1 MGARMLYIITII
13 VIINS
18 VFSFYF
24 YRKCYLEEKETA
36 TGWEGGFTNKTVWT
50 CIYASYLCANFF
62 FCMCA
67 CFFFYFWLFLVKKF
81 LVFQD
86 LTIVFCKFDKNEN
99 K

>member
-50 CIYASYLCANFF
+50 CIYASYLCTNFF
-62 FCMCA
+62 FCMCV
-67 CFFFYFWLFLVKKF
+67 CFFFYFLVVSCKKNF
-81 LVFQD
+81 SFSRFSNCVL
-86 LTIVFCKFDKNEN
+86 
-99 K
+99 

>member
-50 CIYASYLCANFF
+50 CIYASCLCTNFF
-62 FCMCA
+62 FCMCV
-67 CFFFYFWLFLVKKF
+67 CFFFYFLVVSCKKKF
-81 LVFQD
+81 SFSRFNNCVL
-86 LTIVFCKFDKNEN
+86 
-99 K
+99 